1 MVVEYDGAVFWMPQA
16 ILRSNCPFSTTYFPF
31 DTQTCKL
38 KFGSWSYDGTQVD
51 LEFFQDVHMMSLT
64 DYLSS
69 TEWDIVDNYAN
80 KTEFFYDCC
89 PHQPFPDLTFYI
101 KIKRKVAFYTFILIL
116 PCALLSLLTLVIF
129 WVPPESPAKLVL
141 GKTTWTFN
149 ACACTCIFTE
159 YRSYDWEIFYWKYV
173 IYVVIPYKHDIKMK
187 MHSRAR
193 KDIYQPDKQILNVFF
208 VYRNECFCRILRPSI
223 TTSRINSK
231 SCWKCSIDRYIIKIM
246 DKNWTFQKQI
256 YSVDE
261 FNTVNKNNYKKPNN
275 QVMHLQFEKCYFMC
289 FNFNFI
295 STQDCRCLLQELTS
309 V

>member
-1 MVVEYDGAVFWMPQA
+1 
-16 ILRSNCPFSTTYFPF
+16 
-31 DTQTCKL
+31 
-38 KFGSWSYDGTQVD
+38 
-51 LEFFQDVHMMSLT
+51 MMSLT

-141 GKTTWTFN
+141 GKKHGRLTHAHVHVYSLNIGVTIEKYF
-149 ACACTCIFTE
+149 F
-159 YRSYDWEIFYWKYV
+159 WKY
-173 IYVVIPYKHDIKMK
+173 VIPYKHDSKMK

-193 KDIYQPDKQILNVFF
+193 KDIYQPDKQILNIFF

>member
-1 MVVEYDGAVFWMPQA
+1 
-16 ILRSNCPFSTTYFPF
+16 
-31 DTQTCKL
+31 
-38 KFGSWSYDGTQVD
+38 
-51 LEFFQDVHMMSLT
+51 
-64 DYLSS
+64 
-69 TEWDIVDNYAN
+69 
-80 KTEFFYDCC
+80 
-89 PHQPFPDLTFYI
+89 
-101 KIKRKVAFYTFILIL
+101 
-116 PCALLSLLTLVIF
+116 
-129 WVPPESPAKLVL
+129 
-141 GKTTWTFN
+141 
-149 ACACTCIFTE
+149 
-159 YRSYDWEIFYWKYV
+159 
-173 IYVVIPYKHDIKMK
+173 MK

-289 FNFNFI
+289 FNFNNTRLPLPFTGTYFCLSMI
-295 STQDCRCLLQELTS
+295 MITVSTILAVIVTNMYFRGVRINRAPAWLRTVS
-309 V
+309 NNF